1 MFKHILLATDGSSA
15 SGPAVRLAVT
25 LAREQNARLTAVYVV
40 DPYPYMGLGETNP
53 MGLNAYL
60 SAARDHAA
68 VAHAK
73 VEALCSAG
81 KPPVALEL
89 RLIEDA
95 GAAAGI
101 LQTARDEG
109 ADLIVAG
116 SHGRTGIEKLVL
128 GSVANK
134 LATLSPI
141 PVLIA
146 RGTSPA

>member
-1 MFKHILLATDGSSA
+1 MFKHILLATDGSAA
-15 SGPAVRLAVT
+15 SDHAVRLAVT
-25 LAREQNARLTAVYVV
+25 LAREQGSRLTAVYVV

-68 VAHAK
+68 AAHAK
-73 VEALCSAG
+73 VDAICRESD
-81 KPPVALEL
+81 PPVNLEL

-95 GAAAGI
+95 GAAVGI
-101 LQTARDEG
+101 LATAKEEG
-109 ADLIVAG
+109 VDLIVAG

-128 GSVANK
+128 GSVAAK
-134 LATLSPI
+134 LATLSTV

-146 RGTSPA
+146 R